1 MNPWPLDPL
10 NPYDTLNR
18 AANDVFGSQY
28 TPLLSFL
35 EVNVS
40 IKVDKLF
47 HFFRKGLGIFMKSLS
62 TCFLLLKYRVFRET
76 SKLLGF
82 INDGKDLVSY
92 LLPSDDIAV
101 LLFLKKVVSI

>member
-1 MNPWPLDPL
+1 LSEGAFDHLNPWPLDPL

-18 AANDVFGSQY
+18 ATNDVFGSQY

-47 HFFRKGLGIFMKSLS
+47 HFFSEGIRDFYEKSFHLFPPIEIS
-62 TCFLLLKYRVFRET
+62 SFQRNLKIIGIY
-76 SKLLGF
+76 K
-82 INDGKDLVSY
+82 
-92 LLPSDDIAV
+92 
-101 LLFLKKVVSI
+101 

>member
-1 MNPWPLDPL
+1 LNPWPLDPL

-47 HFFRKGLGIFMKSLS
+47 HFFSEVIRDFYEKSFHLFPPFEISSFQRNLKIIGIYK
-62 TCFLLLKYRVFRET
+62 
-76 SKLLGF
+76 
-82 INDGKDLVSY
+82 
-92 LLPSDDIAV
+92 
-101 LLFLKKVVSI
+101 